1 MMSEEE
7 YEGML
12 ETLDIMKN
20 KPEYDHILHSIA
32 DPRVEK
38 FDSVD
43 EMLAIIDEEIKRE
56 KDGKL

>member
-7 YEGML
+7 CEGML

-20 KPEYDHILHSIA
+20 KPEYDHILQSMA
-32 DPRVEK
+32 DTCPEM

-43 EMLAIIDEEIKRE
+43 EMWESIDKEIE
-56 KDGKL
+56 GEISGKV